1 MQGDRHTVARLDMNM
16 KDLFALLEMRDV
28 FMILIGAGL
37 ILGLLFIF
45 SGIQDAIWMHNYN
58 KNRHPFDRR

>member
-1 MQGDRHTVARLDMNM
+1 M

-45 SGIQDAIWMHNYN
+45 SGIHDAIWMHNYN